1 MSIVQI
7 LYIILGA
14 SIVVLTVTIVWLA
27 NEAIGLIKSL
37 RRSSENTE
45 VVTRELKEKVLVVSE
60 ALDRAGTAAS
70 TLIGLI
76 EDGVEAI
83 TSKRDKVVSA
93 IGLIT
98 GAGKHI
104 EDKEEPEEEAK
115 QENKE
120 EGIRNQ
126 EEEVVE
132 KPKEVKISEKKVD
145 TIDRKEEKKEE
156 SSDTKETKEKE
167 ANLPDMPS
175 KSKQAGKK

>member
-7 LYIILGA
+7 LYIILGV

-104 EDKEEPEEEAK
+104 EDKKEPEEE
-115 QENKE
+115 
-120 EGIRNQ
+120 
-126 EEEVVE
+126 EVKPTDEVE
-132 KPKEVKISEKKVD
+132 KPEK
-145 TIDRKEEKKEE
+145 KKEE
-156 SSDTKETKEKE
+156 SSDTKESKEKV
-167 ANLPDMPS
+167 A
-175 KSKQAGKK
+175 KKK